1 MNNDELKRRVKN
13 AYYNLNSVKTK
24 LDSTLQ
30 MLEESIVINKNTFGG
45 TSVKEA
51 KTKVNNQMY
60 TLNTKVL
67 KELNK

>member
-45 TSVKEA
+45 ISVKEA